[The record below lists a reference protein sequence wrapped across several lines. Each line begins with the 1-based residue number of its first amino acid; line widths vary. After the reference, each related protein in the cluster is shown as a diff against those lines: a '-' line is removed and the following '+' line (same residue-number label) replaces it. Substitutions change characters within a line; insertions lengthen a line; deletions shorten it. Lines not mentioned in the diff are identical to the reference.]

1 MSRDFKPPSF
11 LGPIWNWTWSWTL
24 MGAEDLNSLH
34 SLLNAKWRRLK
45 WTGIL
50 NPSMLRSKIPTTVL
64 YDVLLLRRHLPFD
77 RGRLTGVTG

>member
-1 MSRDFKPPSF
+1 
-11 LGPIWNWTWSWTL
+11 

-45 WTGIL
+45 WAGIL

-77 RGRLTGVTG
+77 RGRLTGVTSYELRFRCGSFRDGVWSQNYK